1 MNILMIIKNI
11 IILNALYFTN
21 SKSSNHSPQSLG
33 FAIECKTIVKWSDLM
48 NLFSIAIIDSQI
60 ATYEIN
66 VTFPGVIAKAI
77 FCPTE
82 MCPVLN
88 TSYQSSTFELHGGIC
103 GVDLI
108 PSVIENSMNK
118 LFVLSTLT
126 RNGSHTREGWK
137 IIKFIQKKRLYF
149 NLLKY
154 SKVQEV

>member
-1 MNILMIIKNI
+1 MNILLIIINI
-11 IILNALYFTN
+11 IVFNTLSFTN
-21 SKSSNHSPQSLG
+21 SQSSNHSPHSVG
-33 FAIECKTIVKWSDLM
+33 FAIECKIIVKWSDLM

-60 ATYEIN
+60 ATHEIN

-82 MCPVLN
+82 ICPILN

-126 RNGSHTREGWK
+126 KNGSNTREGWK
-137 IIKFIQKKRLYF
+137 IIKFIQKKAYF

-154 SKVQEV
+154 A